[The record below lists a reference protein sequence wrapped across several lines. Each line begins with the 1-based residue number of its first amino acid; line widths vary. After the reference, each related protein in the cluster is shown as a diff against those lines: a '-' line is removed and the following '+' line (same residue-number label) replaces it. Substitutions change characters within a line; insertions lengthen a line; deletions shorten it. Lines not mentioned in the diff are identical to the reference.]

1 MGSLHVSCVP
11 RRDSA
16 PCGAQW
22 NGGEHAVGAEV
33 VGIHLC
39 PLRST
44 PEAQSRLRLLK
55 PSVAAATSERKEGG
69 EKQPSFLTPC
79 WDSSGMCCACSLQ
92 TFWGRQSPSCSQQPP
107 SHCPSFLSFP
117 CCLTSHC
124 TLLPGV
130 IASAL
135 ATSSMVCEF
144 HSDERSHSCLWSTS
158 LTPPMKVHSLGND
171 GSY

>member
-1 MGSLHVSCVP
+1 M
-11 RRDSA
+11 
-16 PCGAQW
+16 
-22 NGGEHAVGAEV
+22 GAEV

-39 PLRST
+39 PPRST

-55 PSVAAATSERKEGG
+55 PLVAAATSERKEGG

-79 WDSSGMCCACSLQ
+79 WDSSGMCRAYSLRR
-92 TFWGRQSPSCSQQPP
+92 FWRRQSLSCSQQPP

-117 CCLTSHC
+117 CCLTSHS

-130 IASAL
+130 ITSAL
-135 ATSSMVCEF
+135 DTSSMVREF

-171 GSY
+171 DSFRNQTSASLSLLLPVW